1 MHTQLNKP
9 WSNTIPML
17 AHTHNIIIS
26 SHGCTS
32 THRHSRMVTRYAC
45 NRIIQHNININL
57 NSFLTY
63 ANLRTPTKMQL
74 GHYFIRMC
82 HKLHNIGKFL
92 IDKQPLQTLSVTIL
106 WHVSQDAFLFLFSQ
120 NQRVSQSYKFPSQHT
135 INLQLHGLERAG
147 FVLRADYTVLP
158 YHHWYQ
164 SKHTATSKGCGQ
176 TNATPH
182 HNDILTAHLLPE
194 ECKKSNN

>member
-120 NQRVSQSYKFPSQHT
+120 NQSFPKLQIPFPTHNQSPITWFRKSRLCSTSRLHCLALSPLISKQTHSHIKGVWTNKRHTTPQWHSYCTPSPWGMQK
-135 INLQLHGLERAG
+135 I
-147 FVLRADYTVLP
+147 
-158 YHHWYQ
+158 
-164 SKHTATSKGCGQ
+164 K
-176 TNATPH
+176 
-182 HNDILTAHLLPE
+182 
-194 ECKKSNN
+194 